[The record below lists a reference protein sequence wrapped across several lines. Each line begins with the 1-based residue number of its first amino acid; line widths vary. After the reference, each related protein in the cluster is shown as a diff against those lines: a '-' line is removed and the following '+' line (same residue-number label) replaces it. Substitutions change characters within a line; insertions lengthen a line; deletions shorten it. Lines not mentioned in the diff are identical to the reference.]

1 MYVNRNFRSYWEQIS
16 SRNCSYLVQFSDA
29 SVKKKNMAKKISHT
43 LGWLLIKCRIKKLW
57 YYRMTADFV
66 CSANFPNFLPN
77 EISYTCLLIR
87 CNPNKKPHAC
97 PKKQQIFQGK
107 IVFYNNWKANTNYI
121 DTFLT
126 LCNIFFYG
134 QPLSAFIF
142 C

>member
-1 MYVNRNFRSYWEQIS
+1 
-16 SRNCSYLVQFSDA
+16 
-29 SVKKKNMAKKISHT
+29 MAKKISHT
-43 LGWLLIKCRIKKLW
+43 LGWLLIKCRIKKLL
-57 YYRMTADFV
+57 YFRMTADFV
-66 CSANFPNFLPN
+66 CSANVPNFLPN
-77 EISYTCLLIR
+77 EVSYTCLLIR

-134 QPLSAFIF
+134 QPLSVFIF
-142 C
+142 CQIFVSFATILSVFFFFFFRKTLIFFTSLF